1 MYDDP
6 GSPKGIVSHE
16 AICVNGEALRCV
28 HCDEPIYNLEYA
40 LAAHP
45 GYDLSK
51 RIAVIVHEWCAY
63 PFLEEYY
70 TARRR
75 WPWWYGASAREL
87 LYDSPTYTFL
97 ARGPCGSSPAQY
109 QRLEA
114 FRIGL

>member
-1 MYDDP
+1 MQDDP
-6 GSPKGIVSHE
+6 SSPKGIVSQE
-16 AICVNGEALRCV
+16 AICVNGETLRCI
-28 HCDEPIYNLEYA
+28 HCDEPICDLEYA

-75 WPWWYGASAREL
+75 SPWWYGASARDL
-87 LYDSPTYTFL
+87 LYDPPTYPWL

-109 QRLEA
+109 RRLEA
-114 FRIGL
+114 FRRQL

>member
-6 GSPKGIVSHE
+6 SSPKDIVSQE
-16 AICVNGEALRCV
+16 SICVNGEVLRCV
-28 HCDEPIYNLEYA
+28 HCDEPICDLEYA

-75 WPWWYGASAREL
+75 WPWWYGDSARDL
-87 LYDSPTYTFL
+87 LYDPPTYTFL
-97 ARGPCGSSPAQY
+97 ARGPCGSSPAQDR
-109 QRLEA
+109 RLQVLRRE
-114 FRIGL
+114 L